1 MLTSRGANA
10 GGCARRSVSAGRGD
24 GSDLGSEERDVGDMG
39 VYIRERVAGP
49 CAVRSDAKEPAAL
62 AEEAEGVHR
71 EW

>member
-1 MLTSRGANA
+1 MCR
-10 GGCARRSVSAGRGD
+10 
-24 GSDLGSEERDVGDMG
+24 LGEDPEKAVALGLRRDVGDMG
-39 VYIRERVAGP
+39 VYIRGRVAGP